1 MGSRVYRL
9 ILACKY
15 EDTKGTAFAQ
25 FLFCLYNRS
34 KQMERGSIVT
44 IGARVLKTGAAVA
57 LALFV
62 SSLAGLN
69 PPLIAA
75 IAAIFAMQPSIYRS
89 WQYFLQQLQSNT
101 VGAILAVLAGY
112 YFQNNPIAVGVT
124 CILVILLCLKFKMME
139 ETIGLTLVTVITIME
154 ATGHWTFAMNRFI
167 LVVIGILSSSLIN
180 VVFVP
185 PKPQDQFNSSMQQVF
200 DKLSLLLRT
209 LISNE
214 IKESVFQ
221 EEKQE
226 LEAGIRA
233 LVDKYKLI
241 EEEEKKLRRSSYSHG
256 RQLVV
261 MKQLLRTLH
270 KGLEILEAADQHY
283 FQASRSEETN
293 QEFDHHVEK
302 LIKYHEHVLLKYDN
316 KIKPECSDH
325 YGQDLENEQFLRN
338 IMDAYADGKGG
349 RLRLTIVASAL
360 YDYGFQVHRLDKL
373 VDHLHKD

>member
-1 MGSRVYRL
+1 
-9 ILACKY
+9 
-15 EDTKGTAFAQ
+15 
-25 FLFCLYNRS
+25 
-34 KQMERGSIVT
+34 
-44 IGARVLKTGAAVA
+44 
-57 LALFV
+57 
-62 SSLAGLN
+62 
-69 PPLIAA
+69 
-75 IAAIFAMQPSIYRS
+75 
-89 WQYFLQQLQSNT
+89 
-101 VGAILAVLAGY
+101 
-112 YFQNNPIAVGVT
+112 
-124 CILVILLCLKFKMME
+124 ME

-214 IKESVFQ
+214 IKESIFQ

-241 EEEEKKLRRSSYSHG
+241 EEEEKKLRRSSFSHA

-293 QEFDHHVEK
+293 QVFDHHVEK

-338 IMDAYADGKGG
+338 IMDAYADGKDG